1 VIVVLIG
8 VAGSGKTTVGELLAV
23 RLKFPFLDADALHTP
38 ATVEQMACGEPL
50 TDAQRDAWLDGVI
63 AAVEGRDPLVLAC
76 SALRRR
82 HRARLRAVGDVR
94 MFLLDAPRSVLS
106 RRLEHRSGHFF
117 PAGLLDDQLATLE
130 RPLAEE
136 RITIVDADR
145 PAEDVVDTVA
155 AGIR

>member
-63 AAVEGRDPLVLAC
+63 AAVGGRGP
-76 SALRRR
+76 RR
-82 HRARLRAVGDVR
+82 HASS
-94 MFLLDAPRSVLS
+94 P
-106 RRLEHRSGHFF
+106 
-117 PAGLLDDQLATLE
+117 
-130 RPLAEE
+130 
-136 RITIVDADR
+136 R
-145 PAEDVVDTVA
+145 PARPRLQRASSQTSRA
-155 AGIR
+155 APSHR

>member
-1 VIVVLIG
+1 
-8 VAGSGKTTVGELLAV
+8 
-23 RLKFPFLDADALHTP
+23 
-38 ATVEQMACGEPL
+38 
-50 TDAQRDAWLDGVI
+50 
-63 AAVEGRDPLVLAC
+63 
-76 SALRRR
+76 
-82 HRARLRAVGDVR
+82 